1 MNIQET
7 AEKYAEGKAN
17 QAITKA
23 IADAYVE
30 GYKAGYKDREEEI
43 PMDLRDNKTEYVD
56 LGLPSGTLWASDY
69 EKSNDEYIYLPYE
82 EAKHMNLPTVE
93 QWKEVQICCKIIY
106 RNEDVFDKEVIRA
119 TVIGP
124 NGKSITFFTTGYIE
138 DGKVSENKAF
148 FWLYDEREDLN
159 KKTVQIYS
167 SYCSGNLTN
176 GSPIHSHLAGY
187 KLPIRLV
194 R

>member
-1 MNIQET
+1 MNIIKN

-69 EKSNDEYIYLPYE
+69 EKSGGKYIYLPYE
-82 EAKHMNLPTVE
+82 EAKDMKLPTEE
-93 QWKEVQICCKIIY
+93 QWKEVQDCCKIKY
-106 RNEDVFDKEVIRA
+106 RADNGFNTEEIRA

-138 DGKVSENKAF
+138 DVKKSETMAF
-148 FWLYDEREDLN
+148 FWLYDKSNDLK
-159 KKTVQIYS
+159 KKTVQI
-167 SYCSGNLTN
+167 CSNRYGNPTN
-176 GSPIHSHLAGY
+176 GSPIQSHFAGY